1 MNEIEL
7 KSRAQR
13 IADRLNALGFTKDGK
28 PMVIDQAYELVAA
41 GEGLRNQ
48 HVLRVLAKKATG
60 LDAAVSTFAQGVYA
74 AGYKPGVHVPPLV
87 LPRLPDDKLIDALL
101 VSYGPHMDEV
111 EVSFAFEQWCL
122 LMDELAK
129 RASVEPITCESESE
143 AERSWTDIVN
153 RLRMDDRE
161 EILHLEGFI
170 RQVGLMGE
178 LAKYGA
184 RVEAEQTGNT
194 SGAQA
199 LEATYPVSHRT
210 APKVVAV
217 SAADNEAL
225 IAFLQRIGYEVKE
238 SELHRPFWECEGVE
252 VGSDDFETEAEAWDD
267 AYVNALETAAKAL
280 NTSVEML
287 MAMPDSER
295 LRAME
300 RFNPNTL
307 AKMLELLQ
315 RSKFEFKVGK
325 KKTVQWRFVHDVF
338 SSSLAPSFER
348 AIAEA
353 WQYAKKK
360 LDLSEALFDAA
371 PFEAQLVMLESA
383 LTGES
388 KVVEL
393 DCVSEDERHRALAQE
408 AYENYQFPTEVVEAS
423 GWESWSGSGLFRR
436 SVFLATTD
444 GEDTRKVIFE
454 VKVSGEAVKASV
466 SNS

>member
-13 IADRLNALGFTKDGK
+13 IADRLNAWGFTKDGK

-60 LDAAVSTFAQGVYA
+60 LDAAVST
-74 AGYKPGVHVPPLV
+74 
-87 LPRLPDDKLIDALL
+87 
-101 VSYGPHMDEV
+101 
-111 EVSFAFEQWCL
+111 
-122 LMDELAK
+122 
-129 RASVEPITCESESE
+129 
-143 AERSWTDIVN
+143 
-153 RLRMDDRE
+153 
-161 EILHLEGFI
+161 
-170 RQVGLMGE
+170 
-178 LAKYGA
+178 
-184 RVEAEQTGNT
+184 
-194 SGAQA
+194 
-199 LEATYPVSHRT
+199 
-210 APKVVAV
+210 
-217 SAADNEAL
+217 
-225 IAFLQRIGYEVKE
+225 
-238 SELHRPFWECEGVE
+238 
-252 VGSDDFETEAEAWDD
+252 
-267 AYVNALETAAKAL
+267 
-280 NTSVEML
+280 
-287 MAMPDSER
+287 
-295 LRAME
+295 
-300 RFNPNTL
+300 
-307 AKMLELLQ
+307 
-315 RSKFEFKVGK
+315 
-325 KKTVQWRFVHDVF
+325 FVHDVF